1 MDESAK
7 PIFFKVRSVPHMMRP
22 KIEAELD
29 RLQMEG
35 VISPVEFSD
44 WACPIVPVLKS
55 GGCVGICGDYKTTI
69 NRYSKQDHYP
79 LSKADDLFATLSG
92 GKKFSHLDLESAYT
106 QMLLDEDSKK
116 CTCCNTHRV
125 VCL

>member
-7 PIFFKVRSVPHMMRP
+7 PIFCKARSVPHMMRP

-44 WACPIVPVLKS
+44 WACPIVPELNS
-55 GGCVGICGDYKTTI
+55 DGWC
-69 NRYSKQDHYP
+69 S
-79 LSKADDLFATLSG
+79 DLW
-92 GKKFSHLDLESAYT
+92 
-106 QMLLDEDSKK
+106 
-116 CTCCNTHRV
+116 
-125 VCL
+125 